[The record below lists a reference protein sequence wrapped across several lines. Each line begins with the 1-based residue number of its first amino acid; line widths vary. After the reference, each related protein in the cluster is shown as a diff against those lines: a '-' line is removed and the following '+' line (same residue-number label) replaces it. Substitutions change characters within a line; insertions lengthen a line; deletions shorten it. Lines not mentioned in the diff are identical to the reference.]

1 MRWAG
6 RIALLAALAVPVGAF
21 ASWPAWRQLPPDH
34 AVIRLSFTHAARPV
48 VECRKLTP
56 GEMAKLKPNMR
67 REVGCPRAR
76 WPVSVELWLDGGLLY
91 RGKHEPAGIWDDG
104 PSTVFESF
112 LAPAGRHTLAVKL
125 RDTGRATGFD
135 HEQTLDVELVEAQ
148 NFVIEFR
155 AEEGFRVR

>member
-1 MRWAG
+1 
-6 RIALLAALAVPVGAF
+6 
-21 ASWPAWRQLPPDH
+21 LPPDH